1 MTEPSI
7 YHQVLAKYW
16 GYQDFRPLQE
26 DIIRSAG
33 EGNDTLG
40 LMPTGGGKSLTFQ
53 VPALAHEGICL
64 VVTPLIALMKD
75 QVANLKQRGIKAV
88 AIHSGLTRDELNVAL
103 DNCIFGGVKFLYLS
117 PERLGTDLFIEK
129 LQHLK
134 VNLLAID
141 EAHCISQWG
150 YDFRPSYLKVAE
162 IRKEIP
168 NTPVLA
174 LTATATPDV
183 VTDIQEKLLFKKKN
197 VFQKSFSRDNL
208 AYVVRYSEDKEK
220 QLVTILSRIKGS
232 AVVYV
237 RSRKKTGEYAD
248 LLNKG
253 GISAKSYHAGM
264 PQEVKDA
271 RQKAWTNGS
280 VRVIVSTNAFGMG
293 IDKPDVRVVIHMD
306 APDSLEAY
314 FQEAGRAG
322 RDGEKAFAVLLWSK
336 NDEVRLK
343 RSIAT
348 SFPEKEVI
356 KRVYEALGNF
366 FQVAMGSGFG
376 MIYDFDMGRFCQ
388 AYKLNVLTVFN
399 SLKIL
404 HRAGYVEFTEEL
416 EMPSKV
422 HFIVQREELYR
433 FQVANEAFDRFIKLL
448 LRSYTGLFTE
458 YVAIN
463 EELLA
468 KRANITRQQ
477 VYQFLNK
484 MNHVKVIKYI
494 PQKKTPL
501 ITYLQAREDLRYLE
515 LSDEVYQNRK
525 DKYEERV
532 YSVIE
537 YATTGHTCRSVLL
550 LTYFGQQS
558 AGNCGHCDVCSER
571 KKTQLSVTAFQDI
584 ETAIQ
589 RLLKEHP
596 LTYDQL
602 VQQLPDIS
610 EEEVAKVVR
619 WLEEYE
625 VIGENEAGLLVW
637 NRP

>member
-168 NTPVLA
+168 DTPVLA

-253 GISAKSYHAGM
+253 GVSAKSYHAGM

>member
-1 MTEPSI
+1 MAEPSI
-7 YHQVLAKYW
+7 YHQVLQQYW

-117 PERLGTDLFIEK
+117 PERLGTELFLEK
-129 LQHLK
+129 LHHLK

-162 IRKEIP
+162 VRKEIP
-168 NTPVLA
+168 DTPVLA

-183 VTDIQEKLLFKKKN
+183 VIDIQEKLLFRQKN

-220 QLVTILSRIKGS
+220 QLVAILSKTKGS

-248 LLNKG
+248 LLNKAG
-253 GISAKSYHAGM
+253 VSAKSYHAGM
-264 PQEVKDA
+264 PSEVKDA
-271 RQKAWTNGS
+271 RQKAWTKGS

-293 IDKPDVRVVIHMD
+293 IDKSDVRVVVHMD

-336 NDEVRLK
+336 NDEIRLK
-343 RSIAT
+343 RNIAT

-376 MIYDFDMGRFCQ
+376 MIYDFNIAQFCQ
-388 AYKLNVLTVFN
+388 AYKLNIITVFN

-404 HRAGYVEFTEEL
+404 HRAGYLEFTEEL

-458 YVAIN
+458 YVPIN

-468 KRANITRQQ
+468 KRANIDRQL

-484 MNHVKVIKYI
+484 MNHLKVIKYI

-501 ITYLQAREDLRYLE
+501 ITYLQSREELKYLE

-532 YSVIE
+532 YGVID
-537 YATTGHTCRSVLL
+537 YATTSHTCRSVLL
-550 LTYFGQQS
+550 LTYFGQRS
-558 AGNCGHCDVCSER
+558 ASNCGQCDVCLDR
-571 KKTQLSVTAFQDI
+571 KKTALSVNVFQDI
-584 ETAIQ
+584 ETTIQ
-589 RLLKEHP
+589 KILQETPLSYDHLLMK
-596 LTYDQL
+596 
-602 VQQLPDIS
+602 LP
-610 EEEVAKVVR
+610 EKTEAEVEKVVR
-619 WLEEYE
+619 WLEEYD
-625 VIGENEAGLLVW
+625 VIGENEDGLLVW
-637 NRP
+637 NRQ

>member
-571 KKTQLSVTAFQDI
+571 KKTQLSVTAFRI
-584 ETAIQ
+584 
-589 RLLKEHP
+589 LKP
-596 LTYDQL
+596 
-602 VQQLPDIS
+602 PF
-610 EEEVAKVVR
+610 K
-619 WLEEYE
+619 
-625 VIGENEAGLLVW
+625 GC
-637 NRP
+637 